1 MFGFPRGHQVLFLF
15 LYIFYSYIFRYHR
28 KVSVLGSLRFSICR
42 RVSFIHISFLVKGG
56 LFLSFVDFRIMF
68 EPVAPLEY
76 KPPLQKRSLPPYT
89 GVSQYLSLFEKE
101 EPSKPKPFETPLER
115 KKALREKMLKLHKE
129 KNEIFMNDW
138 DAHNNSK
145 ATESVNFSL
154 SQLFLAII
162 PTFLFPIFFI

>member
-1 MFGFPRGHQVLFLF
+1 VFSI
-15 LYIFYSYIFRYHR
+15 YYSYIFSISQKGLGLGKPPLLDLPPR
-28 KVSVLGSLRFSICR
+28 KFCSLFVSGN
-42 RVSFIHISFLVKGG
+42 GG
-56 LFLSFVDFRIMF
+56 LFLCFVDFRIMF

-154 SQLFLAII
+154 SLA
-162 PTFLFPIFFI
+162 LLNCSLR